1 MIRLLPLVIVLVVA
15 LVVVR
20 YLARTGAEVAE
31 RSRRVERARAP
42 RGAREWDRRRDQVKR
57 QLRGIDGPTEHR
69 DEMLRFIEGHHG
81 VEAYVEPK
89 TVVSP
94 LSVVLVDVEGTWR
107 RFELKEDR
115 VLRQLAKTHG
125 VRTFDASIVGYPPRM
140 RRTQE
145 PPDA

>member
-1 MIRLLPLVIVLVVA
+1 MIRLLPLVIVLVVS
-15 LVVVR
+15 LVVVG
-20 YLARTGAEVAE
+20 YLARTGTEVAE
-31 RSRRVERARAP
+31 RSRRAKRARAP

-69 DEMLRFIEGHHG
+69 DEMLRFIEGHDG

-94 LSVVLVDVEGTWR
+94 LSVVLVDAEGTWR

-115 VLRQLAKTHG
+115 RPPPAG
-125 VRTFDASIVGYPPRM
+125 EDARRADVRRIDRRLSAADA
-140 RRTQE
+140 
-145 PPDA
+145 